1 MRNLYGR
8 RSIILVFIW
17 IGVVSFVTRYC
28 LKLIQIFSCGQAWI
42 TERGLTCPGPIFC
55 QDINAGSDD
64 LNILI

>member
-1 MRNLYGR
+1 M
-8 RSIILVFIW
+8 FIW
-17 IGVVSFVTRYC
+17 IGVVSFVTWYC